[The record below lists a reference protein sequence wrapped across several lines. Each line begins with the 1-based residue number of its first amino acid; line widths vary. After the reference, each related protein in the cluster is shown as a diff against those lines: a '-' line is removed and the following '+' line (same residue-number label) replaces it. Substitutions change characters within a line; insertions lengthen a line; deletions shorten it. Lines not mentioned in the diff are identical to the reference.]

1 MKGVKQFDAA
11 TKEMEKKVAKATTS
25 ALRSNQNLIKTNVRR
40 NLRNP
45 PRWTQRGHSPKYRTP
60 AFRASDKQENNP
72 RSGGPGRLTGE
83 LYEGIRSKR
92 IPRVDSKGEV
102 KGWVAVRNR
111 VNNPFK
117 AKLEQKYPYFAP
129 AVETSA
135 PLMRATYEKGWAKS
149 MSKTGG
155 IF

>member
-1 MKGVKQFDAA
+1 
-11 TKEMEKKVAKATTS
+11 
-25 ALRSNQNLIKTNVRR
+25 VR
-40 NLRNP
+40 
-45 PRWTQRGHSPKYRTP
+45 K
-60 AFRASDKQENNP
+60 
-72 RSGGPGRLTGE
+72 
-83 LYEGIRSKR
+83 
-92 IPRVDSKGEV
+92 
-102 KGWVAVRNR
+102 R

-155 IF
+155 IL